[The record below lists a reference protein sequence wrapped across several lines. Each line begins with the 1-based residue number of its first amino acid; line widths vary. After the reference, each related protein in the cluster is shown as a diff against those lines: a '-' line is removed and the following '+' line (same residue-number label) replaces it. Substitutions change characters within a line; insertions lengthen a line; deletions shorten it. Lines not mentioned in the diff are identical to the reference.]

1 MGEMA
6 EYELGMLREDDIED
20 RIDELRR
27 LLGESETQRKAA
39 IAKLRTC
46 RRLRRKLEA
55 WVREALLKF
64 TGTRIAVVFTD
75 DRCAECYFCHGSVPR
90 SAKESIPH
98 TADCIIARG
107 EKLLLEG
114 ADGG

>member
-27 LLGESETQRKAA
+27 LLET
-39 IAKLRTC
+39 LRII
-46 RRLRRKLEA
+46 EGIIQQGY
-55 WVREALLKF
+55 LKVADF
-64 TGTRIAVVFTD
+64 ERIERITKRV
-75 DRCAECYFCHGSVPR
+75 
-90 SAKESIPH
+90 
-98 TADCIIARG
+98 
-107 EKLLLEG
+107 LEG

>member
-46 RRLRRKLEA
+46 RMRRRKLEA
-55 WVREALLKF
+55 FLREALPRF
-64 TGTRIAVVFTD
+64 YSWHYQGGYYYCEECEESGGYQHDRDSVV
-75 DRCAECYFCHGSVPR
+75 H
-90 SAKESIPH
+90 K
-98 TADCIIARG
+98 ADCFVGRG
-107 EKLLLEG
+107 EKLLEG
-114 ADGG
+114 ADAEEVI